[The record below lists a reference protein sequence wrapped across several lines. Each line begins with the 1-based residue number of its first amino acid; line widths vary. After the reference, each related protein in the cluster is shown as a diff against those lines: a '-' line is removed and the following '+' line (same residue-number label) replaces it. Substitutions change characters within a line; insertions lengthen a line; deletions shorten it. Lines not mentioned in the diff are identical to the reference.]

1 MPCCDTGRNIQKY
14 KGGGAS
20 TLQDALENGNTAS
33 LNINL
38 SSPAIFIGDG
48 GGLSN
53 INASAV
59 AGNLQAV
66 TDNGATTT
74 NKIIITNGAT
84 SLETSGNIVVS
95 TNVYAT
101 EFYGDGGTLSNIA
114 ANKNFQ
120 EVTDIGATTSNK
132 ITLTN
137 SVTSLET
144 SGNVSITGNV
154 TASKFYGDGT
164 TLTGVALSTDLASNS
179 TRIGNLETN
188 LTNNSTRITTVT
200 NNLTNNV
207 IRIGNLETN
216 LTNNSSRI
224 GNLETNITNNSTRIT
239 TVTNNLTNNVIRI
252 GNLETNLTNNSSRIG
267 NLETNLTNNS
277 TRITTVTNNLTNNVI
292 RIGNLETNLTNNSS
306 RIGTLE
312 TDMTSNASRIN
323 TLETEIQ
330 PVNRGGTNITTY
342 AIGDILIASAT
353 DTLSK
358 LSLGTGGYVLTSNS
372 TSGLP
377 EWKSSSDLGTE
388 VAQLSNGSY
397 ILGGAYNGITPEEW
411 SVQASTS
418 NTADYI
424 VARDSS
430 GDIFVSNVN
439 AINIRGDGSGITNS
453 NASNI
458 SLGTLAVARGGTGF
472 TSYAIGDI
480 LYASSPSAL
489 SKLAPSTAGYF
500 LKTNGTGNAPTWENV
515 ADIGSATPA
524 NLYTDDYITGGP
536 WSGLTDANIRVL
548 GNVSNL
554 SNQLVARDNKGD
566 IFVSNVNAIQYY
578 GDGGT
583 LSNISGSQDLHDVIT
598 IDPYTN
604 SPPYFGA
611 GSYGAIYG
619 SNTINASTISTT
631 IGFYGPIKGSNTITT
646 SGVYGPIY
654 GSNTINA
661 GTISTATGFYGPING
676 SNTISGTTLN
686 VDSLISD
693 DASAINKLNA
703 SNVTT
708 GTLSVDYGGTNITT
722 YAKGDIL
729 IASATDTLS
738 NLSLGTGGY
747 VLTSNSTSGLPEWKS
762 SSDLGTQVAQ
772 LSNGSYILGGSY
784 NGINPEEWSVQA
796 STSNTADYIVAR
808 DSSGDI
814 FVSNVN
820 AINIRGDGS
829 GITNSNASNISLG
842 TLAVARGGTGF
853 TSYAIGDILYASSPS
868 ALSKLAPSTAGYF
881 LKTNG
886 TGNAPTWEN
895 VADIGS
901 ATPANLYTDDYIT
914 GGPWSGLTD
923 ANIRVLGNVSNLS
936 NQLVARD
943 NKGDI
948 FVSNVNAI
956 QYYGDGGTLSNISGS
971 QDLHDVIT
979 IDPYTNSPPYFGAG
993 SYGAIYGS
1001 NTINAST
1008 ISTTIG
1014 FYGPIKGSNTIT
1026 TSGVYGPIYGSNT
1039 INASTISTTIGFYG
1053 PIKGS
1058 NTITTSGVY
1067 GPIYGSNTIN
1077 ASTISTTIGFYGPIK
1092 GSNTITTSGVYG
1104 PIYGS
1109 NTINAST
1116 ISTTIGF
1123 YGPIKGSNTITTSG
1137 VYGPIYGSN
1146 TINASTISTTIGFY
1160 GPIKG
1165 SNTITTSGVWS
1176 YIRFKYYK
1184 RE

>member
-188 LTNNSTRITTVT
+188 
-200 NNLTNNV
+200 
-207 IRIGNLETN
+207 
-216 LTNNSSRI
+216 
-224 GNLETNITNNSTRIT
+224 ITNNSTRIT

-252 GNLETNLTNNSSRIG
+252 GNLETNLTNNVIRIG

-277 TRITTVTNNLTNNVI
+277 SRITTVTNNLTNNVI
-292 RIGNLETNLTNNSS
+292 RIGNLETNITNKSS

-515 ADIGSATPA
+515 S
-524 NLYTDDYITGGP
+524 
-536 WSGLTDANIRVL
+536 
-548 GNVSNL
+548 
-554 SNQLVARDNKGD
+554 
-566 IFVSNVNAIQYY
+566 
-578 GDGGT
+578 
-583 LSNISGSQDLHDVIT
+583 
-598 IDPYTN
+598 
-604 SPPYFGA
+604 
-611 GSYGAIYG
+611 
-619 SNTINASTISTT
+619 
-631 IGFYGPIKGSNTITT
+631 
-646 SGVYGPIY
+646 
-654 GSNTINA
+654 
-661 GTISTATGFYGPING
+661 
-676 SNTISGTTLN
+676 
-686 VDSLISD
+686 
-693 DASAINKLNA
+693 
-703 SNVTT
+703 
-708 GTLSVDYGGTNITT
+708 
-722 YAKGDIL
+722 
-729 IASATDTLS
+729 
-738 NLSLGTGGY
+738 
-747 VLTSNSTSGLPEWKS
+747 
-762 SSDLGTQVAQ
+762 
-772 LSNGSYILGGSY
+772 
-784 NGINPEEWSVQA
+784 
-796 STSNTADYIVAR
+796 
-808 DSSGDI
+808 
-814 FVSNVN
+814 
-820 AINIRGDGS
+820 
-829 GITNSNASNISLG
+829 
-842 TLAVARGGTGF
+842 
-853 TSYAIGDILYASSPS
+853 
-868 ALSKLAPSTAGYF
+868 
-881 LKTNG
+881 
-886 TGNAPTWEN
+886 
-895 VADIGS
+895 DIGS

-1067 GPIYGSNTIN
+1067 GPIYGSNT
-1077 ASTISTTIGFYGPIK
+1077 
-1092 GSNTITTSGVYG
+1092 
-1104 PIYGS
+1104 
-1109 NTINAST
+1109 
-1116 ISTTIGF
+1116 
-1123 YGPIKGSNTITTSG
+1123 
-1137 VYGPIYGSN
+1137 
-1146 TINASTISTTIGFY
+1146 
-1160 GPIKG
+1160 
-1165 SNTITTSGVWS
+1165 
-1176 YIRFKYYK
+1176 
-1184 RE
+1184 